1 MQYRYSVEQLLIDI
15 RFFLLERRQAMKMTM
30 NFFSSVIVTYLV
42 LILLPG
48 IEVGSIWT
56 GILLAILLGIFNIIV
71 KPALELL
78 SIIPTLLTILLFLLI
93 INGGILVMVDWFMD
107 SFSVTSL
114 GTVIMFSVIVTVANW
129 ILHRYFRRKK

>member
-1 MQYRYSVEQLLIDI
+1 
-15 RFFLLERRQAMKMTM
+15 MKMTM

-78 SIIPTLLTILLFLLI
+78 SIIPRGQTMPMLLRLV
-93 INGGILVMVDWFMD
+93 INAKIRPL
-107 SFSVTSL
+107 SL
-114 GTVIMFSVIVTVANW
+114 D
-129 ILHRYFRRKK
+129 